1 MPTNG
6 KEYKLAIRIA
16 GVVDKTYDLALT
28 GAGTKLKAFTKQFG
42 KIDSYFKEMDKGY
55 KAIMKVGKK
64 CFDVIAKA
72 AEVAALA
79 IGSVTAAAVKVGSD
93 FEAEMSV
100 VQAISQATDKDLD
113 ALAKKAREVGKT
125 SVFSATEVGK
135 AMEYMGMAGW
145 KSEEMLAG
153 IQGVVDLAA
162 ASGEDMATVS
172 SIVVDTLTAMGRT
185 ADDTS
190 EFVDVLAQ
198 AAMNSNTNVELM
210 GETFKYAAPVA
221 GALGYNFKD
230 LAIATGLMASSGIK
244 GSLAGTALRNMLTRM
259 AKPTKE
265 SRDAMEKLGLSLEDE
280 EGKAYS
286 LMDIMLKL
294 RSSFAES
301 TDPEGMAAALTSLGG
316 LTDEQIEEYQSGLGD
331 LSTAEEAFLAAEL
344 GGLRGMSGLL
354 ALANSSDEQFQQL
367 AQSIYGADGA
377 VGKMASVRLNNLQG
391 DLTILKDA
399 ARDAGIE
406 FYYQFNDDLR
416 GLVQLATEFVNS
428 AALKIPEFFN
438 NLKETFPTLQRYFK
452 RYALPVFE
460 WLFDV
465 GKWFVKNGR
474 TIISILAGIGAT
486 LVVYKVASTLS
497 HIVMSFLKILS
508 LGPVGGILLGI
519 AGAISVLAGT
529 IVNYKLKERE
539 LIDQSLADHFGDIA
553 LSMEDLSKVA
563 DYIIQTDNLGKVKE
577 ALEAFNDLDTY
588 SSSIEEALKEINKL
602 NWKVSIGM
610 ELTPEDK
617 EAYENA
623 IQSFTSNV
631 QDYIIQQNY
640 AVDISLSAFLDPTS
654 QNDREFKTK
663 VDTFY
668 QTNLTTLQELGQDLA
683 DAVNKGFEDGFKLDD
698 VKTVAK
704 IQEQMAEIQRQLAVD
719 DYNVALTKLG
729 AEFSGAALDSNSFLN
744 LQSKLEEATTTAT
757 DAYFE
762 TYAKTQTA
770 LDKLFGAGGI
780 SKSEYEDMSAR
791 NKASM
796 ETGIAETNLKA
807 LEFQLNTIYDTYG
820 EDISKY
826 MEVVDRLTGEYAGK
840 FEEYITNY
848 DPEAA
853 VSLWNSL
860 IQEIYGDENVSRYD
874 GGALEELILG
884 MGSQIDAIDRIES
897 QLKDSLANVSDKQ
910 TVDNIIKLLD
920 RIEEFRSKVT
930 PAQEAS
936 SRNIWFGSS
945 EFENVLFGD
954 ITNKLLSGTDNEAL
968 KSWLDQN
975 YENLTGTAYTEAQA
989 AADRVAQDTQTL
1001 INNAFS
1007 KGFTAEAD
1015 VNVFLSP
1022 GMIITPGLSMSEVM
1036 NSGLSLEMKNSL
1048 IHKINGHADG
1058 GFVWNREL
1066 SWLGEEG
1073 PEAVIPL
1080 DGSDRAASLWEKAGK
1095 LLGMQSISER
1105 YDLSGAAAG
1114 SGAKIEYSPTLQFY
1128 GDAPSR
1134 QDLDDAL
1141 RMSQDEFEAMMERY
1155 LKHNGRVAFR

>member
-28 GAGTKLKAFTKQFG
+28 GAGTKLKAFTTKFG
-42 KIDSYFKEMDKGY
+42 KIDSYFKEMDKGFN
-55 KAIMKVGKK
+55 AVMKVGKK
-64 CFDVIAKA
+64 CFDVIARA

-79 IGSVTAAAVKVGSD
+79 VGSVTAAAVKIGSD

-100 VQAISQATDKDLD
+100 VQAISQATDEDLD

-210 GETFKYAAPVA
+210 GDTFKYAAPVA

-259 AKPTKE
+259 AKPTTE

-438 NLKETFPTLQRYFK
+438 NLKETFPTIQRYFK

-460 WLFDV
+460 WIV
-465 GKWFVKNGR
+465 GAGKWIVKNGK

-486 LVVYKVASTLS
+486 LALYKIASTVS

-508 LGPVGGILLGI
+508 LGPTGGILLGI
-519 AGAISVLAGT
+519 AAAISVLAGA
-529 IVNYKLKERE
+529 IVNYKLTEEE
-539 LIDQSLADHFGDIA
+539 LINEDLANHFGSIA
-553 LSMEDLSKVA
+553 LSMEDLSDVA
-563 DYIIQTDNLGKVKE
+563 DYIIKTENLEKVKE
-577 ALEAFNDLDTY
+577 VLEAFQDLNLY
-588 SSSIEEALKEINKL
+588 SDQMGDALKTLNKL

-610 ELTPEDK
+610 ELTDEEK
-617 EAYENA
+617 EAYQNA
-623 IQSFTSNV
+623 INEFIAGGQE
-631 QDYIIQQNY
+631 YITQEQY
-640 AVDISLSAFLDPTS
+640 AMSLGLGVLLDPDNPKD
-654 QNDREFKTK
+654 QYIQYALTK
-663 VDTFY
+663 FY
-668 QTNLTTLQELGQDLA
+668 ESNLTEFQNLGQDLA
-683 DAVNKGFEDGFKLDD
+683 SAVEEGFKNNFAIND
-698 VKTVAK
+698 VETIAQ
-704 IQEQMAEIQRQLAVD
+704 IQQQMADLQRALAVD
-719 DYNVALTKLG
+719 EYDVALTMLG
-729 AEFSGAALDSNSFLN
+729 TEFSGKELTPETFQN
-744 LQSKLEEATTTAT
+744 LQDKINEASSNAIQT
-757 DAYFE
+757 YRE
-762 TYAKTQTA
+762 SYAKTQTA
-770 LDKLFGAGGI
+770 YDKIYKSGKSGWSQQDYERI
-780 SKSEYEDMSAR
+780 SKE
-791 NKASM
+791 NKAVM
-796 ETGIAETNLKA
+796 ENGIAETVAKA
-807 LEFQLNTIYDTYG
+807 LEFQINTIYDTYG
-820 EDISKY
+820 GAIETYENIRDTLVDELSKKDWSGMDENAKGIAWNNLLNSIMLDRGLDKSKREAIERLAEGMIPQISILD
-826 MEVVDRLTGEYAGK
+826 EILR
-840 FEEYITNY
+840 NY
-848 DPEAA
+848 D
-853 VSLWNSL
+853 
-860 IQEIYGDENVSRYD
+860 ITD
-874 GGALEELILG
+874 EELLG
-884 MGSQIDAIDRIES
+884 KLTSEKEKLSPLFGAGTYSGWTNSEFHEELKRDVFSAIINSEDSEFRDYVVKNYRDLMSLNPLEQQDVGNEIRASIQASIDAALQES
-897 QLKDSLANVSDKQ
+897 
-910 TVDNIIKLLD
+910 
-920 RIEEFRSKVT
+920 
-930 PAQEAS
+930 
-936 SRNIWFGSS
+936 
-945 EFENVLFGD
+945 
-954 ITNKLLSGTDNEAL
+954 
-968 KSWLDQN
+968 
-975 YENLTGTAYTEAQA
+975 
-989 AADRVAQDTQTL
+989 
-1001 INNAFS
+1001 
-1007 KGFTAEAD
+1007 FTARATLD
-1015 VNVFLSP
+1015 VAIDPKLDWTDWHGNISGNGIAASP
-1022 GMIITPGLSMSEVM
+1022 SDYLGL
-1036 NSGLSLEMKNSL
+1036 LKQ
-1048 IHKINGHADG
+1048 INGHASG

-1128 GDAPSR
+1128 GEAPSR

-1141 RMSQDEFEAMMERY
+1141 RMSQDEFEVMMERY